1 MRIIILAACAS
12 LLAASL
18 LAGCASDDK
27 AAPAAPVAV
36 ATTSSGSGSWFWPF
50 GSSAGDEPV
59 TDTPQLGVNSYL
71 WRATLDTLNFMP
83 LTSADPLG
91 GVVISDWYAAPDK
104 PDEHVK
110 VTVYILDRRLRA
122 DAVKVS
128 VFRQVRS
135 TNGWTDAQV
144 NADTG
149 IKLENAILARA
160 RELRLSQTP

>member
-1 MRIIILAACAS
+1 MRILIIAACACLLAACSSDNATTAS
-12 LLAASL
+12 M
-18 LAGCASDDK
+18 
-27 AAPAAPVAV
+27 
-36 ATTSSGSGSWFWPF
+36 ATTSTSSSGSSWFWPF
-50 GSSAGDEPV
+50 GGDEVDAPAA
-59 TDTPQLGVNSYL
+59 DMPQLGVNSYL

-83 LTSADPLG
+83 LASADPVG

-135 TNGWTDAQV
+135 ANGWTDTAV

-160 RELRLSQTP
+160 RELRLSTTPQ